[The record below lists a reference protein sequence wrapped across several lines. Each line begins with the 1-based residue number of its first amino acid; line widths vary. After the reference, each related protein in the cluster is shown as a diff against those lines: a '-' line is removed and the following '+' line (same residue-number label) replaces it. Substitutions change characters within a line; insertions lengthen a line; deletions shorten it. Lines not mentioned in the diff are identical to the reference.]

1 MRSYYDSIPDEVKWA
16 FFGIFSLIIVVYAIF
31 YIFHRFFTSDLTFQL
46 IHGTKT
52 WWYIALGLL
61 TLTTLPPIWGTMLVA
76 YISFLAL
83 REMLSISPLR
93 ASDRLAFFLCYLALP
108 VQYYFAH
115 IGFYNAFIVF
125 VPIFMFIIIPS
136 ILVLSKNTRGI
147 GRSMSMIPA
156 ILLLTVFMPSHVNI
170 LLHMEFNN
178 FAIGGAGLLIFGIIL
193 VAFNDIFQFAWGKIL
208 GYKQILPKIIPNKT
222 LEGFILGTLTTGVL
236 AYFIRF
242 LTPLNPL
249 HSILIGLAI
258 GISGFMGD
266 AILSAIKRDMRQRET
281 GESKIR
287 QGSVLDRL
295 DSLVVALPVY
305 FHILRYLSQHVYT

>member
-1 MRSYYDSIPDEVKWA
+1 
-16 FFGIFSLIIVVYAIF
+16 
-31 YIFHRFFTSDLTFQL
+31 
-46 IHGTKT
+46 
-52 WWYIALGLL
+52 
-61 TLTTLPPIWGTMLVA
+61 
-76 YISFLAL
+76 
-83 REMLSISPLR
+83 
-93 ASDRLAFFLCYLALP
+93 
-108 VQYYFAH
+108 
-115 IGFYNAFIVF
+115 
-125 VPIFMFIIIPS
+125 MFIIIPS